1 MKFRYAMTHLLPVA
15 LTMMGVAVAAAQ
27 PPSATS
33 GTRPPPPAVGL
44 ANPASVNCLK
54 QGGTL
59 QMRQEPRGTY
69 GVCVFKGGR
78 ECEEWALF
86 RGECPVGGLPPAKQ
100 DKRKASEGKP

>member
-1 MKFRYAMTHLLPVA
+1 MVGVT
-15 LTMMGVAVAAAQ
+15 VAVAQ

-33 GTRPPPPAVGL
+33 GTVPPPPAVGL

-100 DKRKASEGKP
+100 DKRKASEGKR